1 MLDLVE
7 CGGPGP
13 GSLWRHEAE
22 LIACAAAAYECIWIR
37 KLFQDLGNIFGL
49 ANAPAV
55 NLRYETRM
63 RDVINADGEYPDPE
77 KFKLDPLW
85 LFNDNLGTTQTINRP
100 ETTSMNSR
108 HIDTRYFRI
117 RQHVAKQDI
126 RVAYLGTDYN
136 VADFF
141 TKGLT
146 NPKFKDFRNMLG
158 LRSLVSRP
166 MSHFMS
172 FPGLTFGI

>member
-1 MLDLVE
+1 MGE
-7 CGGPGP
+7 PPPPAGGPAATT
-13 GSLWRHEAE
+13 AE
-22 LIACAAAAYECIWIR
+22 PELPTSIDDIMRVI
-37 KLFQDLGNIFGL
+37 GVT
-49 ANAPAV
+49 AV
-55 NLRYETRM
+55 Y
-63 RDVINADGEYPDPE
+63 
-77 KFKLDPLW
+77 
-85 LFNDNLGTTQTINRP
+85 
-100 ETTSMNSR
+100 
-108 HIDTRYFRI
+108 
-117 RQHVAKQDI
+117 VAKQDI

-172 FPGLTFGI
+172 FLGLTFGI

>member
-1 MLDLVE
+1 
-7 CGGPGP
+7 
-13 GSLWRHEAE
+13 
-22 LIACAAAAYECIWIR
+22 
-37 KLFQDLGNIFGL
+37 
-49 ANAPAV
+49 
-55 NLRYETRM
+55 M

-172 FPGLTFGI
+172 FLGLTFGI